1 MITSLQTFVRTATLT
16 GLVGVGGVGVGVGLF
31 ASSASAQ
38 ISIPTVNIGTP
49 PNPGNAPN
57 PAYPGLGLGAVEYS
71 YAIGT
76 TEVTNA
82 QYAAFLNAVAAADP
96 FNLYNE
102 SMGGE
107 FGGIIRTGTSG
118 SYTYSTATGRANNP
132 VNFVSFWDAA
142 RFANWLHNGQGNAST
157 ETGAYTLTPDGIA
170 ANSITR
176 NAGWNWAVASEN
188 EWHKAAYFQPFAQG
202 GDTDNYWEYSNSG
215 NLAPSTAQANVLGA
229 GINNTAPVGSYA
241 PSFAGTFDMAG
252 NVGEWVDTVT
262 GPNRFILG
270 GSFFNFP
277 AGTGAGLRN
286 FDLPSTESALY
297 GFRVVAI
304 PTPGTAALMALAALP
319 ITRRHR
325 RR

>member
-1 MITSLQTFVRTATLT
+1 MSVKTILSVAALAAVS
-16 GLVGVGGVGVGVGLF
+16 GLGAPL
-31 ASSASAQ
+31 ASAQ
-38 ISIPTVNIGTP
+38 ITIPTVNVG
-49 PNPGNAPN
+49 NPGNGPN
-57 PAYPGLGLGAVEYS
+57 PALPGLGLGAVDSS

-82 QYAAFLNAVAAADP
+82 QYAGFLNAVAAADP

-102 SMGGE
+102 GMGSE
-107 FGGIIRTGTSG
+107 FGGIVRSGSSG
-118 SYTYSTATGRANNP
+118 SYTYSTAAGRANHP

-142 RFANWLHNGQGNAST
+142 RFANWLHNGQGSGST
-157 ETGAYTLTPDGIA
+157 ETGAYTLTPEGIA

-176 NAGWNWAVASEN
+176 STAWRWAVASEN

-215 NLAPSTAQANVLGA
+215 NSAPSTSQANVLGG
-229 GINNTAPVGSYA
+229 GINNTVPVGSYA

-252 NVGEWVDTVT
+252 NVAEWVDTIT
-262 GPNRFILG
+262 GPNRLILG

-277 AGTGAGLRN
+277 AGTGASLRN
-286 FDLPSTESALY
+286 FGLPTEESALY

-304 PTPGTAALMALAALP
+304 PTPGVAALFGLGGLVAL
-319 ITRRHR
+319 R
-325 RR
+325 RRR